1 MEGGPLNWTARYFK
15 PTEFDSPDEPGSG
28 ANMNA
33 GFISKLDVAR
43 SFCSFPW
50 RISAGYRTA
59 AHNKL
64 IGGAPSS
71 RHLSG
76 EAADIAC
83 TDSGS
88 RYAIVAAAIKAGIK
102 GIEVCDRHVHL
113 DNRSKPT
120 MWPDKSK

>member
-1 MEGGPLNWTARYFK
+1 MRFFK
-15 PTEFDSPDEPGSG
+15 PVEFDSPDAPGSG
-28 ANMNA
+28 AKMHP
-33 GFISKLDVAR
+33 GFLSKLDVAR

-50 RISAGYRTA
+50 RVTAGYRTA

-64 IGGAPSS
+64 IGGASAS
-71 RHLSG
+71 RHLTG

-83 TDSGS
+83 TDSSS

-102 GIEVCDRHVHL
+102 GIEVCDRHIHL

-120 MWPDKSK
+120 LWSDKSK